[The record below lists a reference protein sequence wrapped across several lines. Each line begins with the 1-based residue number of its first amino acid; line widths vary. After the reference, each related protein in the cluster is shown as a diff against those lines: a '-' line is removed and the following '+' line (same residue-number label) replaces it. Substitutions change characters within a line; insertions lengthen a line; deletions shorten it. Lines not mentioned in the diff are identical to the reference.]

1 MPNQRL
7 FFTDPEAADDALT
20 FASRAS
26 RLADDEVRLHA
37 QGGVL
42 SMTAAPLAPRGLMD
56 ATPTVLGLRALAV
69 DPELVCDFVVTA
81 SALAPASDDPRAV
94 VLPPT
99 SLLPAWAGV
108 SAPRGGWTAHGTLAA
123 STLAALAHRGI
134 AAVAEA
140 VPVDAGEDIV
150 RTVRAHIWGEHS
162 DELGGLPLGA
172 AFAALALGFI
182 GGDEQAR
189 VFVAGQWTRVSMAR
203 GHVLVRGPVRSG
215 MTEVRT
221 TGSGKPRG

>member
-7 FFTDPEAADDALT
+7 FFRDAETASDALT

-26 RLADDEVRLHA
+26 RLADDEVRLSA
-37 QGGVL
+37 RGGVL
-42 SMTAAPLAPRGLMD
+42 SMTAAPLAPQGLMD
-56 ATPTVLGLRALAV
+56 ATPTVLAMRVLAV

-81 SALAPASDDPRAV
+81 SLLSVASDDARAL
-94 VLPPT
+94 VLPET
-99 SLLPAWAGV
+99 ALSPAWAGI
-108 SAPRGGWTAHGTLAA
+108 SAPQGGWVAHGILAS
-123 STLAALAHRGI
+123 STLAALGHRGI
-134 AAVAEA
+134 AAVASA
-140 VPVDAGEDIV
+140 VPADAGEDIV
-150 RTVRAHIWGEHS
+150 RTVRAHVWGEHS

-215 MTEVRT
+215 MTEVRA
-221 TGSGKPRG
+221 TGSDSPRA